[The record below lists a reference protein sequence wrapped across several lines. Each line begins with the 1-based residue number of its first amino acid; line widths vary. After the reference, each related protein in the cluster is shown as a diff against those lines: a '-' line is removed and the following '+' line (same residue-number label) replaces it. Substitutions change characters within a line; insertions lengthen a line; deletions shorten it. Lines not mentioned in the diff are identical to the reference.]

1 MVLGA
6 EMLAFGS
13 HLKFSHLSLSLGWFL
28 CQAESPP
35 QDVKIAA
42 TSSMQNLARL
52 IAPSGS
58 TFSLSGGALEFSS
71 RKSLALTGSQTS
83 WKPVMLTSFGTSET
97 QSSLESYSISIGTLG
112 GHNMTC
118 GVYDSMMLLAKQRYC

>member
-6 EMLAFGS
+6 EMLALGVISSSPISPYLWAGS
-13 HLKFSHLSLSLGWFL
+13 FVR
-28 CQAESPP
+28 QSPP

-97 QSSLESYSISIGTLG
+97 QSSLESYSISIGTLV